1 MALTKSDLGT
11 NLKLIDPSARNL
23 EILFNALL
31 KKWWLIVI
39 VGLAAG
45 LAGIYYAGKQKIM
58 YQSRL
63 TFALDGGD
71 GTGLSGAASLASQ
84 FGINI
89 GSGSNE
95 LFAGDNI
102 LSIMKSRR
110 LVEQT
115 LLSTDTFD
123 NKPVTFVQ
131 YFLDQSKHT
140 NAKTSNIED
149 IHFPVGHP
157 RSTFTYQQDSILYD
171 CYNKFATSYIVT
183 DKPDRKFN
191 IYEVNV
197 TNPNEKFTKDFT
209 DRLVAE
215 TNDFYIKIC
224 TQKAKQTLD
233 ILEQRVD
240 TMKRKVNSSIGGK
253 AEIQDVNLNP
263 AFSAA
268 AVPILKEQAN
278 IQVYSS
284 AYAEMFKN
292 LEIAK
297 YQYLKQIPL
306 MQIIDAANYPMKK
319 VKVSKL
325 KTAIIFSFAACFITL
340 LILWIISLF
349 KLKTDYDL
357 GS

>member
-1 MALTKSDLGT
+1 M
-11 NLKLIDPSARNL
+11 NLAENEKVINPDYSIASTRNL
-23 EILFNALL
+23 TLLIRALI
-31 KKWWLIVI
+31 KKWWLIAI
-39 VGLAAG
+39 IGLIAG
-45 LAGIYYAGKQKIM
+45 LTGIYYASKQKIT

-71 GTGLSGAASLASQ
+71 GAGLSGAASLASQ

-89 GSGSNE
+89 GTGGNE

-102 LSIMKSRR
+102 VEIMKSRR
-110 LVEQT
+110 MVEQT
-115 LLSTDTFD
+115 LLSIDTFD

-131 YFLDQSKHT
+131 YFLGQSKDST
-140 NAKTSNIED
+140 TKTSKVKD
-149 IHFPVGHP
+149 VRFPVGQP
-157 RSTFTYQQDSILYD
+157 RSAFTYQQDSVLYD
-171 CYNKFATSYIVT
+171 CYNKFAQSYIVAG
-183 DKPDRKFN
+183 KPDRKYN

-197 TNPNEKFTKDFT
+197 TNLNEKFTKDFT

-215 TNDFYIKIC
+215 TNDFYIGIC

-268 AVPILKEQAN
+268 AVPVLKEQTN

-319 VKVSKL
+319 IKVSKL
-325 KTAIIFSFAACFITL
+325 KTAVEFAFVACFITL
-340 LILWIISLF
+340 LVLWIINLF
-349 KLKTDYDL
+349 KLKTIN
-357 GS
+357 S

>member
-1 MALTKSDLGT
+1 MTSVKDDNIHYT
-11 NLKLIDPSARNL
+11 NYITTSAKNL
-23 EILFNALL
+23 NIVIKGLL
-31 KKWWLIVI
+31 RKWWVFLIV
-39 VGLAAG
+39 GFLAG
-45 LAGIYYAGKQKIM
+45 LVGIYYASKQKEV

-63 TFALDGGD
+63 TFALDEGNGMSD
-71 GTGLSGAASLASQ
+71 AMSIAAQ

-89 GSGSNE
+89 GGGKDI
-95 LFAGDNI
+95 FAGENI
-102 LSIMKSRR
+102 LEIMKSRR
-110 LVEQT
+110 IIEST
-115 LLSTDTFD
+115 LLSVDTFN
-123 NKPVTFVQ
+123 NKPYTFVEYYLQ
-131 YFLDQSKHT
+131 QGKKPNSKEI
-140 NAKTSNIED
+140 N
-149 IHFPVGHP
+149 IHFPVGQL
-157 RSTFTYQQDSILYD
+157 RSSFTYAQDSLLYQ
-171 CYNKFATSYIVT
+171 CYNNFANSYIT
-183 DKPDRKFN
+183 ANKPDRKYN
-191 IYEVNV
+191 IYEVNI
-197 TNPNEKFTKDFT
+197 TNENQKFTKDFT
-209 DRLVAE
+209 DRIVDE
-215 TNDFYIKIC
+215 TNKFYTEISTK
-224 TQKAKQTLD
+224 KSKETLD
-233 ILEQRVD
+233 ILEQRVAA
-240 TMKRKVNSSIGGK
+240 MKGNVNSSISSR

-268 AVPILKEQAN
+268 AVPIQKEQAN

-292 LEIAK
+292 LEIAR

>member
-1 MALTKSDLGT
+1 MALTKNDLGA
-11 NLKLIDPSARNL
+11 NLKFSDSSAQNL
-23 EILFNALL
+23 KILFHALL
-31 KKWWLIVI
+31 RKWWLIAI
-39 VGLAAG
+39 IGLLSG
-45 LAGIYYAGKQKIM
+45 LAGIYYASRQKIT
-58 YQSRL
+58 YQSKL
-63 TFALDGGD
+63 TFALDGGGGD
-71 GTGLSGAASLASQ
+71 GLSGASSLASQ
-84 FGINI
+84 FGISL

-102 LSIMKSRR
+102 LEIMRSRR

-115 LLSTDTFD
+115 LLAIDTFD

-131 YFLDQSKHT
+131 YFLDQSKLP
-140 NAKTSNIED
+140 NAKTSNVRD
-149 IHFPVGHP
+149 ILFPVGQP
-157 RSTFTYQQDSILYD
+157 RSAFTYQQDSVLYD
-171 CYNKFATSYIVT
+171 CYNRFAASYIVA
-183 DKPDRKFN
+183 DKPDRKYN

-197 TNPNEKFTKDFT
+197 TNPSEKFTKDFT

-240 TMKRKVNSSIGGK
+240 MMKGKVNSSIGGK

-278 IQVYSS
+278 IQVYSG

-319 VKVSKL
+319 IKVSKL
-325 KTAIIFSFAACFITL
+325 KTAVGFAFVACFITL
-340 LILWIISLF
+340 LLLWIINLF
-349 KLKTDYDL
+349 KLKND
-357 GS
+357 